1 MKCPECGRRF
11 PADLSVCPSCGAGIS
26 PDGRPDPEE
35 VGTGNERRLSINN
48 YGMPIARE
56 NLKGVILGLIIVIA
70 LTCIAIVVALT
81 VLHGGS

>member
-1 MKCPECGRRF
+1 MKCPECGSRI
-11 PADLSVCPSCGAGIS
+11 PADSSVCPSCGAGVS

-56 NLKGVILGLIIVIA
+56 NLKGVIFMLIIVIA
-70 LTCIAIVVALT
+70 IIVLVAL
-81 VLHGGS
+81 LYAGHSGA